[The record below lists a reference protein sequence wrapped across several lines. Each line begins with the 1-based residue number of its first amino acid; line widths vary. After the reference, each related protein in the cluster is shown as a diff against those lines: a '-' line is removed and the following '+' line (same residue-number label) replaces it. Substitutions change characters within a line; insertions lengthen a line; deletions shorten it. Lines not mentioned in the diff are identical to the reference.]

1 MERLF
6 SPADEAAILSES
18 DEEFSARV
26 KTLDPKRRLSELTIR
41 DIAKMGERCKRRQE
55 VNQRKTDKT
64 KVVD

>member
-1 MERLF
+1 MEKSF
-6 SPADEAAILSES
+6 NPSVQSTILSES

-41 DIAKMGERCKRRQE
+41 DIAKMEEQYKRRKE
-55 VNQRKTDKT
+55 VNQRKTEKI